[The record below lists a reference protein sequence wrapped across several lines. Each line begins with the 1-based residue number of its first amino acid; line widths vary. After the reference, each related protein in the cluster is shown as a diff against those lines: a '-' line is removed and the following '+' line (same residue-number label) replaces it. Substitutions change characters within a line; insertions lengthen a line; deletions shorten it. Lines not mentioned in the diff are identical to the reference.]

1 MIASAFPWAKIGMVM
16 PKSTNKAGMNLN
28 LNFIGNSCWELKV
41 NDKSF
46 IDFLKPSNEF
56 WDFRLNRKGGTFT
69 LLASEVFADYA
80 EEPSELPPMIQCPN

>member
-1 MIASAFPWAKIGMVM
+1 MNIKI
-16 PKSTNKAGMNLN
+16 
-28 LNFIGNSCWELKV
+28 
-41 NDKSF
+41 F

-80 EEPSELPPMIQCPN
+80 EEPSEPVSYTHLTLPTICSV

>member
-1 MIASAFPWAKIGMVM
+1 MLEVKGEHQI
-16 PKSTNKAGMNLN
+16 
-28 LNFIGNSCWELKV
+28 
-41 NDKSF
+41 F

>member
-1 MIASAFPWAKIGMVM
+1 MLGVKGEQQ
-16 PKSTNKAGMNLN
+16 L
-28 LNFIGNSCWELKV
+28 
-41 NDKSF
+41 F

-56 WDFRLNRKGGTFT
+56 WIFRLNRKGGTLT

>member
-1 MIASAFPWAKIGMVM
+1 MLGVNSKI
-16 PKSTNKAGMNLN
+16 
-28 LNFIGNSCWELKV
+28 
-41 NDKSF
+41 F

-69 LLASEVFADYA
+69 LLASEDFADYA